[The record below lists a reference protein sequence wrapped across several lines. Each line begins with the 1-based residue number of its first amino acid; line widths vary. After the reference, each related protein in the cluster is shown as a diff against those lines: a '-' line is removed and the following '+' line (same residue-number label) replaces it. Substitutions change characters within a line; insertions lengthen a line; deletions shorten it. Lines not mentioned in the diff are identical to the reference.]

1 MEIPIETFD
10 IFENNENTIY
20 LFLLVIIIL
29 GYFFYL
35 YFYSEKL
42 LEKIEKDL
50 TEMKENIAFY
60 TNKLLLY
67 FNMEGNSIRTTQ
79 TTSF

>member
-1 MEIPIETFD
+1 MEIPRETFD
-10 IFENNENTIY
+10 FFENNENAIY
-20 LFLLVIIIL
+20 LLLLGMILLV
-29 GYFFYL
+29 YFFYL

-42 LEKIEKDL
+42 LEKMEKDL
-50 TEMKENIAFY
+50 IEMKENIAFY